1 MLKGLRKLF
10 TPKQT
15 LVSTFERWNIESQDL
30 IWALG
35 SLCALHRVP
44 FDVQLILKQF
54 PPPYTT
60 DTLIQTARE
69 LGFKIKPT
77 QLSLEELSD
86 LTSPCLV
93 MVKPK
98 ETQETAA
105 DDVSKQEPLEQ
116 QGLEEEN
123 ASENLNEHNNE
134 QADSEEPIQLEDGCF
149 VLLTKVTAE
158 KVIIFE
164 SNTNA
169 PTEITAEEFNHRY
182 LGCTYLI
189 AKQTEKAE
197 DPDALDKEKAF
208 GFSWFTPELLK
219 HKKIWRDVLL
229 ASLIIQLLALGTPLF
244 TQAII
249 DKVIV
254 HRTESTL
261 MVIAFAMAV
270 FMIFS
275 TLLTWIRQY
284 LVLHT
289 GNRVDAV
296 LASEVFNHLFKLP
309 PRYFEHRPTGVISAR
324 LQGVETIREFIA
336 GAAVTLILDMPF
348 LFIFIAIMFWYSV
361 TLTLI
366 ALGILAVITGISIA
380 IAPLYQKQLNEQ
392 FVLGA
397 RNQAFVTE
405 YVAGVET
412 VKSLQMEPQLRDRY
426 SDYLAD
432 YLRATFKTR
441 QLSNT
446 YSVSSTG
453 LEQLMTLLI
462 LTIGAY
468 TVMTNPEFTI
478 GMLVAFQMFAGRLSQ
493 PMMRLVG
500 LWQQFQQ
507 ASLSVKRLGDLM
519 NAPAE
524 PYSLTP
530 SRMREGKGLIQID
543 GLSFRHNE
551 TLPFLYTDFKL
562 EVKPG
567 AVVAIMGPSG
577 SGKSSLV
584 KLLQGFYQAT
594 SGRIRIDGI
603 DVQNLSANE
612 LRHYF
617 GVVPQETVLFSG
629 SIYENLLAANPH
641 SSFEQVVESCKQA
654 EIHDFIEALPN
665 GYQTMLGE
673 RGAGLSGG
681 QRQRIAI
688 ARALL
693 KRPKILIFDEATSN
707 LDQETAA
714 HFVATANQFRGKI
727 SMIFITHDLPKN
739 LHVDE
744 VVRIGDNQASVLEVT
759 QSNIKQPNKQNQ
771 ETNPEQPK

>member
-1 MLKGLRKLF
+1 MLKKIRDFISPKETSLR
-10 TPKQT
+10 T
-15 LVSTFERWNIESQDL
+15 LSRWNIEGTDL

-35 SLCALHRVP
+35 SLCALHRIP
-44 FDVQLILKQF
+44 FDAQLIQKQF

-60 DTLIQTARE
+60 DTLIHAARE
-69 LGFKIKPT
+69 LGFKIK
-77 QLSLEELSD
+77 LGESELEALSD
-86 LTSPCLV
+86 LTSPCLA
-93 MVKPK
+93 MVKPI
-98 ETQETAA
+98 EVE
-105 DDVSKQEPLEQ
+105 EPLVEAITPEIT
-116 QGLEEEN
+116 EEE
-123 ASENLNEHNNE
+123 AETPQSENEG
-134 QADSEEPIQLEDGCF
+134 EEAVILPKGNF
-149 VLLTKVTAE
+149 VLLTDVAPE
-158 KVIIFE
+158 RVVLFE
-164 SNTNA
+164 ANTNK
-169 PTEITAEEFNHRY
+169 PKEVTAEEFEASY
-182 LGCTYLI
+182 LGCVFLI
-189 AKQTEKAE
+189 AKETEEAK
-197 DPDALDKEKAF
+197 DPDIVGEEKEF
-208 GFSWFTPELLK
+208 GFKWFIPELLK
-219 HKKIWRDVLL
+219 HKKVWRDVLL
-229 ASLIIQLLALGTPLF
+229 ASLVIQLLALGTPLF

-261 MVIAFAMAV
+261 MVIAFGMAV
-270 FMIFS
+270 FMVFS

-296 LASEVFNHLFKLP
+296 LAADVFSHLFKLP

-324 LQGVETIREFIA
+324 LQGVETIREFVA

-366 ALGILAVITGISIA
+366 ALGILAVITSISIA

-392 FVLGA
+392 FILGA

-405 YVAGVET
+405 YVAGLET
-412 VKSLQMEPQLRDRY
+412 VKSLQMEPQLNNRY
-426 SDYLAD
+426 SGYLAE

-519 NAPAE
+519 NAPTE
-524 PYSLTP
+524 PYSILP
-530 SRMREGKGLIQID
+530 SRLGEGKGLIQID

-551 TLPFLYTDFKL
+551 SLPFLYRDFKL
-562 EVKPG
+562 EVNPG
-567 AVVAIMGPSG
+567 SVVAIMGPSG
-577 SGKSSLV
+577 SGKSSFV
-584 KLLQGFYQAT
+584 KLLQGFYQP
-594 SGRIRIDGI
+594 SDGRIRVDGI
-603 DVQNLSANE
+603 DIQNLSANE

-629 SIYENLLAANPH
+629 SIYDNLLAANPH
-641 SSFEQVVESCKQA
+641 ASFENIVESCKQA
-654 EIHDFIEALPN
+654 EIHEFIETLPN
-665 GYQTMLGE
+665 GYQTVLGE
-673 RGAGLSGG
+673 RGSGLSGG

-693 KRPKILIFDEATSN
+693 KKPKILIFDESTSN
-707 LDQETAA
+707 LDKQTAEQ
-714 HFVATANQFRGKI
+714 FVATANQFRGKI

-739 LHVDE
+739 LQVDE
-744 VVRIGDNQASVLEVT
+744 VVRIGENQASVLEVT
-759 QSNIKQPNKQNQ
+759 QQ
-771 ETNPEQPK
+771 TNNTEPPK